1 MSRGGGKFAVEHGTY
16 GGEVNHAETNGSS
29 TIHSPIPQQMRAGV
43 YRGSGRIGPENVPVP
58 ELFEGEVLIRVAACG
73 ICGTDV
79 KKVQHGLV
87 RAPQILGHEIAGTIA
102 EAGPGVQCWSVGDR
116 VSSFHHVPCGLCFYC
131 ERQLYSQCAKYKQV
145 GLTAGFDP
153 NGGGFAQYVRVMPWI
168 VERGMVRIPDGVTF
182 EEATFIE
189 PLNTCL
195 KAIHKARIVRDEIV
209 FVIGQ
214 GPIGLLLSFLACQAG
229 ATVLSSDP
237 IPFRQ
242 QTSMR
247 FGSAVCFD
255 PAVAD
260 VAAETRAYRHGI
272 GADAVLLAVA
282 DPNLVPL
289 ALNITRPGGR
299 VLLFA
304 QNDPVT
310 QIQFP
315 AAAVGVEEKEILGSY
330 SASIDLQKRSAELAF
345 ANRSLFRELIS
356 HRFSLETIGDAFRM
370 AAHPAENSLKLVVLP

>member
-1 MSRGGGKFAVEHGTY
+1 MSYTETHG
-16 GGEVNHAETNGSS
+16 NS
-29 TIHSPIPQQMRAGV
+29 TIDSSVPQQMRAGV
-43 YRGSGRIGPENVPVP
+43 YRGTGRVVAEDVPVP
-58 ELFEGEVLIRVAACG
+58 ELFEDEVLIRVAACG

-87 RAPQILGHEIAGTIA
+87 RPPQILGHEIAGTVA
-102 EAGPGVQCWSVGDR
+102 DVGPGVQRWSVGDR
-116 VSSFHHVPCGLCFYC
+116 VSSFHHIPCGECFYC
-131 ERQLYSQCAKYKQV
+131 ERQLFSQCAMYKKV
-145 GLTAGFDP
+145 GVTGGFDP

-168 VERGMVRIPDGVTF
+168 VERGMVRIPDDVTF

-189 PLNTCL
+189 PVNTCL
-195 KAIHKARIVRDEIV
+195 KAIQKARIVRDEIV
-209 FVIGQ
+209 FVMGQ
-214 GPIGLLLSFLACQAG
+214 GPIGLLLTFLAREAG
-229 ATVLSSDP
+229 ATVLASDP

-242 QTSMR
+242 QMSVR
-247 FGSAVCFD
+247 FGSAMCFD

-260 VAAETRAYRHGI
+260 AAAETRSYRGGI

-282 DPNLVPL
+282 DPKLVPV
-289 ALNITRPGGR
+289 ALSIARPGGR

-304 QNDPVT
+304 QNDPVM

-330 SASIDLQKRSAELAF
+330 SASIDWQERSAKLVF

-370 AAHPAENSLKLVVLP
+370 ASHPAENSLKLVVLP